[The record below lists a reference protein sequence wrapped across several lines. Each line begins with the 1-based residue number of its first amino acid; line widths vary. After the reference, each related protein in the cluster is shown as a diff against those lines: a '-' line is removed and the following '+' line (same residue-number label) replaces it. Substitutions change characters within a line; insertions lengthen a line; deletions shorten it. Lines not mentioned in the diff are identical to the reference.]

1 MLNLQVFKCSLL
13 KMVKKFFH
21 SSARAQYDYWFDII
35 TPKYAEDAL
44 ANYKWDLTKKG
55 TELLKANGIPEQFA
69 AIVGQDKRYTSS
81 YYFAGDFND
90 IARVPNIYKI
100 KGLPTIYKYAE
111 KYADSSFYWSIYIPV
126 MHKIFDS
133 FEHKEV
139 QDTVNHEKLNYNAR
153 IQGQSLK
160 CEETANGNQSYLR
173 VSISEW
179 GNLVPFLEKQQLLK
193 RNIIDGLNK

>member
-1 MLNLQVFKCSLL
+1 MAFQNNF
-13 KMVKKFFH
+13 
-21 SSARAQYDYWFDII
+21 
-35 TPKYAEDAL
+35 
-44 ANYKWDLTKKG
+44 
-55 TELLKANGIPEQFA
+55 
-69 AIVGQDKRYTSS
+69 AIVGQDKSYTSS

-153 IQGQSLK
+153 IQGQSFEVLRDSK
-160 CEETANGNQSYLR
+160 WEPIVFKGVNIGMGKPGAFPGEAAITEEEYYRWFKQIADMNANTIR
-173 VSISEW
+173 VYTLHPPGFYRALAKYNEEH
-179 GNLVPFLEKQQLLK
+179 PKT
-193 RNIIDGLNK
+193 IICFTWSLD